1 MKKTLILF
9 LALGLFSFSLKGQSL
24 SVTDKSAMASR
35 LAEFVDLS
43 KIEDYSRILDYSYPK
58 LFDFVLKKDM
68 LDAFNSIESMGI
80 DMIFEEMN
88 LKEPS
93 LIEDT
98 GEIKYVLC
106 PYNAKISIVLIS
118 AEMRK
123 NKNSKAMV
131 QAFEQQFGK
140 KNTSYDA
147 SLHKISAQGLKQ
159 ILAIQDNKYGSEWFF
174 MEFDTSNPQLLDLLL
189 PVNVVEKIMAK
200 IK

>member
-9 LALGLFSFSLKGQSL
+9 FALGLLSFSVRGQSL

-35 LAEFVDLS
+35 LTEFVDLS

-58 LFDFVLKKDM
+58 LFDFVSKKDM
-68 LDAFNSIESMGI
+68 LDVFNNIENMGI

-118 AEMRK
+118 SEMRK

-147 SLHKISAQGLKQ
+147 SLHKISTQGLKQ

-189 PVNVVEKIMAK
+189 PVNVVEKIMAE

>member
-68 LDAFNSIESMGI
+68 LDVFNSIESMGI

-147 SLHKISAQGLKQ
+147 SLHKISTQGLKQ
-159 ILAIQDNKYGSEWFF
+159 ILAIQDNKYGNEWFF